1 MQPNVIVAES
11 IGHRARFAW
20 LGLALAATIA
30 LLVVSQLSRAS
41 HELDGAGR
49 PRAAFVGRS
58 MRVHQCG
65 QHRSHARVEAE
76 RDERRARIEA
86 ERDERRA
93 RFEAERRA
101 NFEADLAKR
110 RAMRAIKSAERAARE
125 AERAAHETERAA
137 DWY

>member
-1 MQPNVIVAES
+1 MRGEHKPASTCYRSPMQPNVIVAES

-41 HELDGAGR
+41 HERGGDGR
-49 PRAAFVGRS
+49 PRAALVGRS

-76 RDERRARIEA
+76 RAERRAN
-86 ERDERRA
+86 
-93 RFEAERRA
+93 FEAERRA

-125 AERAAHETERAA
+125 AERAA